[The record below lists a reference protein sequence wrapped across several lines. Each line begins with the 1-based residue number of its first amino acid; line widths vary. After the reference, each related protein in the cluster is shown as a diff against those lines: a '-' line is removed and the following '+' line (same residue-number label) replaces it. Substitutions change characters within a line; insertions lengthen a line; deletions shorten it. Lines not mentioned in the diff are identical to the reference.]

1 MAPELRIG
9 DAEREQA
16 SAALAEHF
24 AQGRLDDEEY
34 AERLDAA
41 WSARTR
47 SDLAQLF
54 WDLPATTPPRH
65 RPAPASSSG
74 ARGPR
79 WRVPLLVLAVGLLLL
94 ALVTHVPLVILVV
107 VLVVG
112 VLVARGRSRG

>member
-65 RPAPASSSG
+65 HPPPASSG

-94 ALVTHVPLVILVV
+94 ALVARLPVVILVV

-112 VLVARGRSRG
+112 VLTARGRCRG

>member
-65 RPAPASSSG
+65 QAAPARNG
-74 ARGPR
+74 GNGPR
-79 WRVPLLVLAVGLLLL
+79 WHVPLLAL
-94 ALVTHVPLVILVV
+94 ALGLVLLGVVARLPLVILVV

-112 VLVARGRSRG
+112 VLMVRGRCRV